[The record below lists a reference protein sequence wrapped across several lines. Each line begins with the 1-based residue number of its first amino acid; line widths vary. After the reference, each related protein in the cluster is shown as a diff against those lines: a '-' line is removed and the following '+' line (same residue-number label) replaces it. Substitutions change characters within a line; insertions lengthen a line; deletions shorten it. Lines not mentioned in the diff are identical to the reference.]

1 MKKHWALV
9 LTALG
14 AAALMVLMCLAG
26 GISISSYPYPTYLL
40 QAKAWLDGMVH
51 LPQNYEFLELAV
63 YEGNYYVSFPPVPSV
78 PMVLWNLIFGDDVP
92 GGLFQKIYAMIGC
105 VLILSELMRTKRM
118 KTPDCMAWAV
128 LLCFGSALLP
138 ITSVGAVWYEAQILA
153 FMFAVAAI
161 VALRR
166 QKIVAACLFYALA
179 VGCRPFAVLLGP
191 VLLLMYLKLNREMPL
206 GRRIGKLVPGLITGL
221 CVAAVYAW
229 YNYVRFG
236 NPLEFGHNY
245 LPEFM
250 RAEHGQLSLVYLKE
264 NLKDFLFRLPFD
276 LQDGKIYFNAFGFS
290 MFLSCPL
297 FICLIIWVIQ
307 DLIRRSFSPEKA
319 AIVLMWM
326 VNIILLSMHRTL
338 GGYQFGARYAVEM
351 LPLAFCYLLL
361 REDARRMSRW
371 ECALLFAGLI
381 FNFAGGCLIHV

>member
-1 MKKHWALV
+1 MKKRWVLI

-14 AAALMVLMCLAG
+14 AAALMALMCFAG
-26 GISISSYPYPTYLL
+26 DIRISSYPYPTYLL

-51 LPQNYEFLELAV
+51 LPKNYEFLELAV

-78 PMVLWNLIFGDDVP
+78 PMVLWALIFGDKVP
-92 GGLFQKIYAMIGC
+92 GGLFQKIYVMIAC

-118 KTPDCMAWAV
+118 KAPDCVAWAI
-128 LLCFGSALLP
+128 LLCFASALLP
-138 ITSVGAVWYEAQILA
+138 ITAVGAVWYEAQILA
-153 FMFAVAAI
+153 FLFAVAAI

-166 QKIVAACLFYALA
+166 NRIVLACLCYALA
-179 VGCRPFAVLLGP
+179 VGCRPFTVLLGP
-191 VLLLMYLKLNREMPL
+191 VLLMMYLKMNREAPL
-206 GRRIGKLVPGLITGL
+206 KQRILKLVPGLIAGL

-250 RAEHGQLSLVYLKE
+250 RAEHGQLSLVYLKK

-276 LQDGKIYFNAFGFS
+276 LKDGEIFFNAFGFS
-290 MFLSCPL
+290 MFLSCPV
-297 FICLIIWVIQ
+297 FICLLVWILQ
-307 DLIRRSFSPEKA
+307 DLIRRRFTAEKA
-319 AIVLMWM
+319 VILLMWV
-326 VNIILLSMHRTL
+326 VNIILLCMHRTL

-351 LPLAFCYLLL
+351 LPLVFCYLLL
-361 REDARRMSRW
+361 SEHKRRMTRW